1 MYNDYQE
8 VEEDEGQTEEEE
20 EFEEADDGRRVEE
33 EGGQHDFPH
42 LIDETGV
49 LFSPDHD
56 DSDYTFDN
64 DTVEYEYQ

>member
-8 VEEDEGQTEEEE
+8 AEEDEDQTVEEE

-33 EGGQHDFPH
+33 EEGQNGFPH
-42 LIDETGV
+42 VIDETGV

-64 DTVEYEYQ
+64 DTVQYEYQ

>member
-20 EFEEADDGRRVEE
+20 EFEEADDGQSVEDE
-33 EGGQHDFPH
+33 EGQHGFPH
-42 LIDETGV
+42 VIDETGV
-49 LFSPDHD
+49 LFSSDND

-64 DTVEYEYQ
+64 DTLQYQYQ

>member
-33 EGGQHDFPH
+33 EEGQHDFSH
-42 LIDETGV
+42 VIDETGV

>member
-20 EFEEADDGRRVEE
+20 EFEEADDGQSVEDE
-33 EGGQHDFPH
+33 EGQHGFPH
-42 LIDETGV
+42 VIDETGV
-49 LFSPDHD
+49 LFSSDNA

>member
-1 MYNDYQE
+1 M
-8 VEEDEGQTEEEE
+8 EENEDQTEKEE
-20 EFEEADDGRRVEE
+20 EFEKADDGQRVEE
-33 EGGQHDFPH
+33 EEGQHDFPH
-42 LIDETGV
+42 VIDETGV

>member
-20 EFEEADDGRRVEE
+20 EFEEADDGQSVEDE
-33 EGGQHDFPH
+33 EGQHGFPH
-42 LIDETGV
+42 VIDETGV
-49 LFSPDHD
+49 LFSSDNA

-64 DTVEYEYQ
+64 DTVQYEYQ